1 MEVLEQPNEASPAAD
16 AGPAV
21 VIVDDHAVVRAG
33 LRLVLEGEGVQVLGE
48 AGCLEDARELVG
60 RTQPDVLVLDLHLGP
75 VTGLTLLEELPE
87 LAPDTR
93 TVVLTMQNEAAFVKE
108 ALAAGAS
115 GYVLKDGAFSELLSA
130 VTAASAGGNYVSPEL
145 GARLAVNDGSAHLS
159 PRELEVLRLIAL
171 GFTNSE
177 VAEQLFLSVRTVE
190 SHRAH
195 VQDKLGV
202 KTRHELVEYALAQG
216 LLPRAAP

>member
-16 AGPAV
+16 AGPEV
-21 VIVDDHAVVRAG
+21 VVVDDHAVVRAG

-87 LAPDTR
+87 LAPETR

-115 GYVLKDGAFSELLSA
+115 GYVLKDGAF
-130 VTAASAGGNYVSPEL
+130 
-145 GARLAVNDGSAHLS
+145 
-159 PRELEVLRLIAL
+159 
-171 GFTNSE
+171 
-177 VAEQLFLSVRTVE
+177 
-190 SHRAH
+190 
-195 VQDKLGV
+195 
-202 KTRHELVEYALAQG
+202 
-216 LLPRAAP
+216 

>member
-1 MEVLEQPNEASPAAD
+1 
-16 AGPAV
+16 V